1 MKSLRHDVGEGVWE
15 LMPEST
21 DDLWLLSTIILPGD
35 RCTALTQRK
44 LQIGEGVATRK
55 MMVIT
60 IEVEKVA
67 LEGSQLRILGVV
79 REGPEDVP
87 HGDHHSLLIAA
98 QSKLTLVKTHW
109 SLEHTQRVREAC
121 ESKPPSVLLVAFDRE
136 EATLAALRRSGYEV
150 LLRLSGQVQKK
161 RMTQKVNI
169 EFFDELAAA
178 VKDADERHKPLS
190 IVSGSPAFW
199 KDALLQR
206 VDARLRKKIIIATC
220 SGGHERAID
229 ELLRRDEVR
238 ESLRGQR
245 AVREARLVD
254 DVMDAIGK
262 GGAVVYGVADVEN
275 AALAGAVA
283 TLLVSESLL
292 RRAREEL
299 FYERIDGVLRA
310 VDAAKGEIVIIGPHD
325 AGKRLD
331 GLGGIAA
338 LLRYRLS

>member
-1 MKSLRHDVGEGVWE
+1 MKSLRHDPGEGVWE
-15 LMPEST
+15 LLPESA
-21 DDLWLLSTIILPGD
+21 DDLWLLTTIILPGD
-35 RCTALTQRK
+35 RCAAFTQRK
-44 LQIGEGVATRK
+44 LQINEGAAVRK
-55 MMVIT
+55 MMVLT

-67 LEGSQLRILGVV
+67 LEGGQLRILGVV

-87 HGDHHSLLIAA
+87 SGDHHSLLIAP
-98 QSKLTLVKTHW
+98 QTKLTITKATW

-121 ESKPPSVLLVAFDRE
+121 ESKPPAVLLVAFDRE
-136 EATLAALRRSGYEV
+136 EATIAALRRSGYEV
-150 LLRLSGQVQKK
+150 LLRLSGQVEKK
-161 RMTQKVNI
+161 RMTQKVNV
-169 EFFDELAAA
+169 EFFDELATA
-178 VKDADERHKPLS
+178 VKDADARHKPLS

-206 VDARLRKKIIIATC
+206 VDATVRKKIIIATC

-262 GGAVVYGVADVEN
+262 GGAVVYGIADAEN

-283 TLLVSESLL
+283 TLLVSETLL
-292 RRAREEL
+292 RRSREEH
-299 FYERIDGVLRA
+299 FYERVDGVLRA
-310 VDAAKGEIVIIGPHD
+310 VDAAKGEIVIIGLHD